1 MVGVLAATGCDVAR
15 YDVPPKP
22 VPSSPVFCPTQFL
35 METTLLAE
43 HLAPARPLPAYP
55 TLRESWAIVGWY
67 LLAALVVGGGCYA
80 LLRYAT
86 SLPRVQLMMASTM
99 AANVALLLFL
109 RWKAGL
115 RWQPWQLVGQARAWH
130 FAVLPVVVLA
140 SLQVRSLV
148 EFLQLPDSM
157 TKDFEELSR
166 HIGVALLT
174 LAVAAPVLEELLFR
188 GVILNGLL
196 RNRRPWVAIG
206 QSALLFGLIHFNPA
220 QSVSAGLL
228 GVLLGWLYYR
238 TRSLGLCIA
247 LHAINNGLG
256 FAAMRWAPASWQHAD
271 KLWEL
276 YPSAAHYTGAVALSA
291 AVLGAYVRGVV
302 RSTVVDAAQYGC
314 EVAAAG

>member
-130 FAVLPVVVLA
+130 FAVLPGWCWPRCRC
-140 SLQVRSLV
+140 VR
-148 EFLQLPDSM
+148 
-157 TKDFEELSR
+157 
-166 HIGVALLT
+166 
-174 LAVAAPVLEELLFR
+174 
-188 GVILNGLL
+188 
-196 RNRRPWVAIG
+196 W
-206 QSALLFGLIHFNPA
+206 
-220 QSVSAGLL
+220 
-228 GVLLGWLYYR
+228 
-238 TRSLGLCIA
+238 
-247 LHAINNGLG
+247 
-256 FAAMRWAPASWQHAD
+256 
-271 KLWEL
+271 
-276 YPSAAHYTGAVALSA
+276 
-291 AVLGAYVRGVV
+291 
-302 RSTVVDAAQYGC
+302 
-314 EVAAAG
+314 